1 MAELSLVTSPTF
13 SPPIFH
19 QELQTHFPT
28 HGRRQDI
35 VRCGFLHLNSH
46 HLDDRGQRNSL
57 SSDCGPSCIIPMEK
71 KPVLI
76 DVQDSRPD
84 SILFSFGIA
93 GQCTRHEKILK
104 FLTSGS
110 KLTEQGLNM
119 ALLSDLMGFRNV
131 AIGVCHQAF
140 IPNLDLC
147 LYEIG
152 MAEPQ
157 LFLNPQS
164 HFYTPHSLLSFF
176 GNKPQISVLTVN
188 RSGQVLFT
196 GNEAEMQ
203 DLLSMIAE
211 FNLSKRSTGGSK
223 LPMLV
228 PYFTRKFRAHS
239 RANNQVSS
247 LGLHS
252 ETVAP
257 LKSSHNLKW
266 KAMPK
271 KKETKKAGRKR
282 DLYHKNYFHACESLL
297 TLILDKNKGTTATLS
312 LKKSGREI
320 SQLLTQLSAGIAGTG
335 LAVLFSIGCKMAG
348 GRVPFCT
355 TKLLNTGFGLGLF
368 WLSWAVYGLRDT
380 IISISKKSG
389 PLKLEEEEV
398 AGKIEKSMND
408 VLFRA
413 AALVAVAALRF
424 V

>member
-131 AIGVCHQAF
+131 AIGVCH
-140 IPNLDLC
+140 
-147 LYEIG
+147 
-152 MAEPQ
+152 
-157 LFLNPQS
+157 
-164 HFYTPHSLLSFF
+164 
-176 GNKPQISVLTVN
+176 
-188 RSGQVLFT
+188 QVLFT